1 MQFHRNF
8 VAPIPVL
15 HNKFMSESFDEGGHY
30 WNKYCHTFAAMTDV
44 LLCDHITFASVMHW
58 VWLCDHIT
66 FASVS
71 AAGALPQHRAR
82 QPY

>member
-44 LLCDHITFASVMHW
+44 LLCDHITFASV
-58 VWLCDHIT
+58 
-66 FASVS
+66 S